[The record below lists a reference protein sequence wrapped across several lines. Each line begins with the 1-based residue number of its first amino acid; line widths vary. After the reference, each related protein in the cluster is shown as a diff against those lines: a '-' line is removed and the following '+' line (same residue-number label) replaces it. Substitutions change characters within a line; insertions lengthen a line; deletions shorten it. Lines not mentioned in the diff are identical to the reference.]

1 MVDSPYP
8 ELKKSHTA
16 AHVGTPWRDDK
27 PPPSAPV
34 WSVIQGYGNYWL
46 LVAAIELGVFDALAD
61 GPTASAPL
69 AEKLGVS
76 EPHLGSLLDS
86 IVVMGLLDSVRP
98 RDEPSDAML
107 YELNETAERYL
118 CTEGVASMAELV
130 GVAPGPLGNWTRLAD
145 TIRTGHPATPI
156 ETDPAAFYVP
166 LVRATFPTQRRAAMV
181 TAHMIGFARAPGA
194 PRILDLGAGG
204 APWAIALLEA
214 NPSATAVVND
224 LPGVIDVARGK
235 VAELGV
241 ADRCEIVAGDFRA
254 LELEADAFDVVVL
267 GHVCRTEGID
277 GAPAL
282 IRRVFDALAPGGR
295 LLLADYFP
303 DDARKANPFGV
314 LMGATMMAS
323 TERGFTFTYGQYA
336 GWLRAT
342 GFRPV
347 RLVEPIGY
355 NQLFI
360 ATKPRA

>member
-1 MVDSPYP
+1 MADSPYP

-16 AHVGTPWRDDK
+16 SHTGTPWRDYK

-34 WSVIQGYGNYWL
+34 WSIIQGYGNYWL

-61 GPTASAPL
+61 SGPSALPAL
-69 AEKLGVS
+69 AEKLGAS

-86 IVVMGLLDSVRP
+86 IVVMGLLDQTR
-98 RDEPSDAML
+98 EL

-118 CTEGVASMAELV
+118 CTDGVASMAQLV
-130 GVAPGPLGNWTRLAD
+130 GVAPGPLDNWTRLAE
-145 TIRTGHPATPI
+145 TIRRGCPATSI
-156 ETDPAAFYVP
+156 EQDPAAFYVP
-166 LVRATFPTQRRAAMV
+166 LVRATFPTQRRVAMF
-181 TAHMIGFARAPGA
+181 TARMIGFPRAPAA

-204 APWAIALLEA
+204 APWAVALLEA

-224 LPGVIDVARGK
+224 LPGVIDVAIAK
-235 VAELGV
+235 VAEHAV
-241 ADRCEIVAGDFRA
+241 ADRCEMIAGDFRTLD
-254 LELEADAFDVVVL
+254 LEPDAFDIVVL

-282 IRRVFDALAPGGR
+282 IRRAYAALAPGGR

-323 TERGFTFTYGQYA
+323 TERGFTFTHGQYSA
-336 GWLRAT
+336 WLRAA

-347 RLVEPIGY
+347 RLVEPIGL
-355 NQLFI
+355 NQVFI